1 MRAGLQRRGS
11 LRATAGMRLPDVRL
25 PATSGRTV
33 NLAAEADRAH
43 LVLFLYPGDRE
54 GLRYPELAGC
64 TPEACAFRD
73 ALADFARADCLVFG
87 VNLHATSR
95 QREFV
100 QREQLGFELL
110 SDTERRLTDAL
121 GVAVWRSATGEEFVV
136 RTTVLVR
143 RGGTVVHAEE
153 VSEPVEHVARILAV
167 VRGLQAIA

>member
-1 MRAGLQRRGS
+1 
-11 LRATAGMRLPDVRL
+11 MRLPDVRL

-33 NLAAEADRAH
+33 DLAAEAGRAH
-43 LVLFLYPGDRE
+43 LVLFFYPGDRE

-73 ALADFARADCLVFG
+73 ALADFAAADCLVLG

-100 QREQLGFELL
+100 EREQLGFELL
-110 SDTERRLTDAL
+110 SDTEQLLTDAL
-121 GVAVWRSATGEEFVV
+121 GVAIWRSSAGEAFVV
-136 RTTVLVR
+136 RSTVVVR

-153 VSEPVEHVARILAV
+153 VTDPVEHVARILAV
-167 VRGLQAIA
+167 VRGLPASA